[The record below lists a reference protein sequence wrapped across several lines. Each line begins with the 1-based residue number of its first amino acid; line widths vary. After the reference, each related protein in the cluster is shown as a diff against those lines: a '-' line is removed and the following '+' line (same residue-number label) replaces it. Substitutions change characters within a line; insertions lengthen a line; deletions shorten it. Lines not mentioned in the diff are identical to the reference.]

1 MTTRK
6 RGTSWVA
13 DFMVAGV
20 RYREPFSTES
30 EAQEWELMARAAIVA
45 GRPLP
50 PVSNGRSATGAG
62 LHTLGALFDHV
73 ERTHWRNNPK
83 ITEPETAIR
92 NGKQVVEF
100 FGRNMPVSAISTDE
114 MKRLVAHVVGQ
125 GWSYATADRKLA
137 ALSKMLRFA
146 VQAGVIAKVPP
157 VPMTRETGERLRY
170 LTEDEARRLLKLWLE
185 WDQPELWA
193 FTVFGL
199 HCGARLNSLLTV
211 RWKDFGPDYC
221 SVYFRGGSYD
231 KQSNDR
237 TLRMS
242 KVAIEAVTLMRERH
256 PDSLGPFMH
265 LKKDGHLRT
274 MWDRMQRVT
283 GWDDVV
289 IHTLRHTCA
298 TWMLDKTG
306 NLQKVQKWLGHK
318 RIETTLKYTKLVT
331 GAFDGM
337 ADIMDQA
344 IGE

>member
-6 RGTSWVA
+6 RGSTWMA
-13 DFMVAGV
+13 DFMVAGN
-20 RYREPFSTES
+20 RYRETFSTES
-30 EAQEWELMARAAIVA
+30 EAKEWELMARAAIVA

-50 PVSNGRSATGAG
+50 PVSNQRSPSGGG
-62 LHTLGALFDHV
+62 LHTLGALLDHT
-73 ERTHWRNNPK
+73 EQHHWRNNPQ

-92 NGKQVVEF
+92 NGRQVVEF
-100 FGRNMPVSAISTDE
+100 FGRNMPVSAINEAE
-114 MKRLVAHVVGQ
+114 MKRLVSHILGQ
-125 GWSYATADRKLA
+125 GWSQATADRKLA

-146 VQAGVIAKVPP
+146 VEAGVIPRVPKVPLSR
-157 VPMTRETGERLRY
+157 VTGERLRF
-170 LTEDEARRLLKLWLE
+170 LTEAEAKRLLKLWLE

-199 HCGARLNSLLTV
+199 HCGARLNSLLTI

-221 SVYFRGGSYD
+221 SVYFRGGTYD
-231 KQSNDR
+231 KNSNDR

-242 KVAIEAVTLMRERH
+242 KVAVDAVKLMRERH

-265 LKKDGHLRT
+265 FKKGGHLRT
-274 MWDRMQRVT
+274 MWDRMQEAT

-298 TWMLDKTG
+298 TWMLEATG
-306 NLQKVQKWLGHK
+306 NLQKVQKWLGHR

-337 ADIMDQA
+337 ADIMDRA
-344 IGE
+344 LG